1 MANFLRKNWPELVL
15 IPLGLIMVLPIFLMA
30 VTAFKLENEIL
41 NPRAI
46 LPTDWSW
53 HNFHQILGNPEEI
66 PIARW
71 LLNSLVVSTS
81 VTALTLAVTSLAAFA
96 FARLNLPGGRFFFL
110 LIIATMMIPGQVL
123 LVPMYLE
130 LNALGWL
137 DSLVA
142 LIIPPAASAFGV
154 FLLHQFFLGIP
165 RSLDESVYMDGGTR
179 WHVFRHVAL
188 PVAKPAI
195 ITLGIFVFIASWNDF
210 INPMVFMDSSE
221 NFTLPVGIALFQRS
235 YDTDYGLTLA
245 ASVIATIPV
254 FVIFL
259 LYQRRITEGIAL
271 TGLKE

>member
-1 MANFLRKNWPELVL
+1 MPTLRRMMPELIL
-15 IPLGLIMVLPIFLMA
+15 IPAAIIMLLPIFIMA
-30 VTAFKLENEIL
+30 VTAFKPESEIL
-41 NPRAI
+41 NPQAI
-46 LPTDWSW
+46 LPEHWSFT
-53 HNFHQILGNPEEI
+53 NFRQILGNPEEI

-71 LLNSLVVSTS
+71 LLNSLVVSTC

-96 FARLNLPGGRFFFL
+96 FARLDLPGGRYVFL
-110 LIIATMMIPGQVL
+110 LVIATMMIPGQVL
-123 LVPMYLE
+123 LVPVYLE

-188 PVAKPAI
+188 PVARPAI
-195 ITLGIFVFIASWNDF
+195 VTLGIFVFIASWNDF
-210 INPMVFMDSSE
+210 ISPMVFIDSSE
-221 NFTLPVGIALFQRS
+221 NFTLPVGIALFQTA
-235 YDTDYGLTLA
+235 YYTDYGLTLA

-254 FVIFL
+254 IIIFL